1 MIERSIQSSVTET
14 WRTRQ
19 NEQQK
24 LQPKLESV
32 NFQVLK
38 TSIKASFERWAGR
51 KLGANPNAV
60 TNRTLSNNIRV
71 VFTLICKNISLWNSI
86 SRGWNGKMASYQSHQ
101 KFKIKDDSRAERS
114 WSQYFLNVLLDEQ
127 A

>member
-38 TSIKASFERWAGR
+38 TSIKANFERWAGR

>member
-1 MIERSIQSSVTET
+1 MIELSIQSSVTET
-14 WRTRQ
+14 WRTSH

-38 TSIKASFERWAGR
+38 TSIKANLERWTGR
-51 KLGANPNAV
+51 ELRENSNAV
-60 TNRTLSNNIRV
+60 TNWTLSNNIRV
-71 VFTLICKNISLWNSI
+71 VLTLICKNISLWNSV
-86 SRGWNGKMASYQSHQ
+86 SRGWNAKMASYQSHQ
-101 KFKIKDDSRAERS
+101 KFKIKDDSRAERR